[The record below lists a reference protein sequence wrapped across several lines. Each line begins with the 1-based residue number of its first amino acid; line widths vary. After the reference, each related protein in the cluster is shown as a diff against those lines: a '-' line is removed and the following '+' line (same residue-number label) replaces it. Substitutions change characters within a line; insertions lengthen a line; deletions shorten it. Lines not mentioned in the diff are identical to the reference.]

1 MDEGRT
7 IANDKA
13 RYKHAIVNASWDIKP
28 KELPMSLRTDNT
40 SFRQSWFCSIN
51 QRNGCN
57 SVFLDE
63 NGDSQEATLFSNG
76 RGEKK

>member
-1 MDEGRT
+1 MDEGRGT

-40 SFRQSWFCSIN
+40 
-51 QRNGCN
+51 
-57 SVFLDE
+57 
-63 NGDSQEATLFSNG
+63 
-76 RGEKK
+76 